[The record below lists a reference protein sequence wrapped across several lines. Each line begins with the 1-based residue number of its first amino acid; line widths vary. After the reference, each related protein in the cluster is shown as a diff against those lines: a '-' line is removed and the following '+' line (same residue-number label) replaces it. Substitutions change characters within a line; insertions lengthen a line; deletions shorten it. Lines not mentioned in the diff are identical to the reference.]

1 MDVNKNKVLLNSNS
15 NRYQRKKKEISL
27 ISPRNN
33 TNNNTNKIG
42 LVININNQKRL
53 CTSNDNIKSK
63 KFNINNKTLN
73 EIALNNL
80 ERENSLLKKEIEIV
94 KSNLIISD
102 KKEQINKKTNKNMF
116 NIINDYKMKEIN
128 FIKKIKEIEAQ
139 SKKKDEEIENKNKT
153 IEELNN
159 KIEELNERI
168 ISLKKIINEKNRIL
182 LFLTKKENS
191 QKFRRINSINNIF
204 NLRTMVSSN
213 SCGNIIN
220 KIMDFKNITIKKE
233 KHHSKT
239 GLKEILLN
247 EGEENENENK
257 KIKIIRKQSYYKKRI
272 PKNVKNINNNNFE
285 KKILKKYSSNKN
297 IIEHNNNSLNY
308 SLKNMEHFNTNFNIN
323 ISPKKKRNRLI
334 LSNNNTIKEILIDKK
349 NINESNNFSFILND
363 LEKHQNQIR
372 TSKEIIKNKNDNY
385 CKIIGNKK
393 LKPENMKISYNKK
406 NKLIEIN
413 RNYTNNNTV
422 NNSNISSNYSF
433 QSIFPSFQK

>member
-1 MDVNKNKVLLNSNS
+1 MDINKNKVLLNS

-53 CTSNDNIKSK
+53 CTSNDNIKNK

-116 NIINDYKMKEIN
+116 NIINEYKKKEKN
-128 FIKKIKEIEAQ
+128 FINKIKEIEEE
-139 SKKKDEEIENKNKT
+139 SKKKDEELSLYKIELENKNK
-153 IEELNN
+153 I
-159 KIEELNERI
+159 IEELNERI

-182 LFLTKKENS
+182 LFLTKKNNS

-204 NLRTMVSSN
+204 NLRTMVSSK

-220 KIMDFKNITIKKE
+220 KIMDFKNVTINKV

-247 EGEENENENK
+247 EEKENDNN
-257 KIKIIRKQSYYKKRI
+257 KIIRRQSYYKKRI
-272 PKNVKNINNNNFE
+272 PKNVKNLGE
-285 KKILKKYSSNKN
+285 KKIMKKNGANKN
-297 IIEHNNNSLNY
+297 MNEHNNNSLNY
-308 SLKNMEHFNTNFNIN
+308 SLKNIEHFNTNFNIN
-323 ISPKKKRNRLI
+323 ISPNKKRNRLI
-334 LSNNNTIKEILIDKK
+334 LSNNNAIKEILISNR
-349 NINESNNFSFILND
+349 NINESNNYSFILND
-363 LEKHQNQIR
+363 LEKHQNQIKN
-372 TSKEIIKNKNDNY
+372 TKEILKNKNDKY
-385 CKIIGNKK
+385 YGNKK

-406 NKLIEIN
+406 NKLIELN
-413 RNYTNNNTV
+413 RNYSNNNYTA
-422 NNSNISSNYSF
+422 NNSNLSSNYSF

>member
-1 MDVNKNKVLLNSNS
+1 MDINKNKVLLNS

-53 CTSNDNIKSK
+53 CTSNDNIKNK

-116 NIINDYKMKEIN
+116 NIINDYKIKEMN
-128 FIKKIKEIEAQ
+128 FIKKIKEIEEE
-139 SKKKDEEIENKNKT
+139 SKKKDEELSLCKIELENKNK
-153 IEELNN
+153 I
-159 KIEELNERI
+159 IEELNERI

-182 LFLTKKENS
+182 LFLTKKNNS

-204 NLRTMVSSN
+204 NLRTMVSSK

-220 KIMDFKNITIKKE
+220 KIMDFKNVAINKV

-247 EGEENENENK
+247 EEKENDNN
-257 KIKIIRKQSYYKKRI
+257 KIIRRQSYYKKRI
-272 PKNVKNINNNNFE
+272 PKNVKNLGE
-285 KKILKKYSSNKN
+285 KKIMKKNGANKN

-308 SLKNMEHFNTNFNIN
+308 SLKNIEHFNTNFNIN
-323 ISPKKKRNRLI
+323 ISPNKKRNRLI
-334 LSNNNTIKEILIDKK
+334 LSNNNTIKEILISNR
-349 NINESNNFSFILND
+349 NINESNNYSFILND
-363 LEKHQNQIR
+363 LEKHQNQIKN
-372 TSKEIIKNKNDNY
+372 TKEILKNKNDKY
-385 CKIIGNKK
+385 YGNKK

-406 NKLIEIN
+406 NKLIELN
-413 RNYTNNNTV
+413 RNYSNNNYTA
-422 NNSNISSNYSF
+422 NNSNLSSNYSF

>member
-1 MDVNKNKVLLNSNS
+1 MDINKNKVLLNS

-53 CTSNDNIKSK
+53 CTSNDNIKNK

-116 NIINDYKMKEIN
+116 NIINDYKIKEMN
-128 FIKKIKEIEAQ
+128 FIKKIKEIEEE
-139 SKKKDEEIENKNKT
+139 SKKKDEELSLCKIELENKNK
-153 IEELNN
+153 I
-159 KIEELNERI
+159 IEELNERI

-182 LFLTKKENS
+182 LFLTKKNNS

-204 NLRTMVSSN
+204 NLRTMVSSK

-220 KIMDFKNITIKKE
+220 KIMDFKNVTINKV

-247 EGEENENENK
+247 EEKENDNN
-257 KIKIIRKQSYYKKRI
+257 KIIRRQSYYKKRI
-272 PKNVKNINNNNFE
+272 PKNVKNLGE
-285 KKILKKYSSNKN
+285 KKIMKKNGANKN

-308 SLKNMEHFNTNFNIN
+308 SLKNIEHFNTNFNIN
-323 ISPKKKRNRLI
+323 ISPNKKRNRLI
-334 LSNNNTIKEILIDKK
+334 LSNNNTIKEILISNR
-349 NINESNNFSFILND
+349 NINESNNYSFILND
-363 LEKHQNQIR
+363 LEKHQNQIKN
-372 TSKEIIKNKNDNY
+372 TKEILKNKNDKY
-385 CKIIGNKK
+385 YGNKK

-406 NKLIEIN
+406 NKLIELN
-413 RNYTNNNTV
+413 RNYSNNNYTA
-422 NNSNISSNYSF
+422 NNSNLSSNYSF

>member
-1 MDVNKNKVLLNSNS
+1 MDINKNKVLLNS

-53 CTSNDNIKSK
+53 CTSNDNIKNK

-116 NIINDYKMKEIN
+116 NIINEYKIKEMN
-128 FIKKIKEIEAQ
+128 FIKKIKEIEEE
-139 SKKKDEEIENKNKT
+139 SKKKDEELSLYKIELENKNK
-153 IEELNN
+153 I
-159 KIEELNERI
+159 IEELNERI

-182 LFLTKKENS
+182 LFLTKKNNS

-204 NLRTMVSSN
+204 NLRTMVSSK

-220 KIMDFKNITIKKE
+220 KIMDFKNVTINKV

-247 EGEENENENK
+247 EEKENDNN
-257 KIKIIRKQSYYKKRI
+257 KIIRRQSYYKKRI
-272 PKNVKNINNNNFE
+272 PKNVKNLGE
-285 KKILKKYSSNKN
+285 KKIMKKNGANKN
-297 IIEHNNNSLNY
+297 INEHNNNSLNY
-308 SLKNMEHFNTNFNIN
+308 SLKNIEHFNTNFNIN
-323 ISPKKKRNRLI
+323 ISPNKKRNRLI
-334 LSNNNTIKEILIDKK
+334 LSNNNTIKEILISNR
-349 NINESNNFSFILND
+349 NINESNNYSFILND
-363 LEKHQNQIR
+363 LEKHQNQIKN
-372 TSKEIIKNKNDNY
+372 TKEILKNKNDKY
-385 CKIIGNKK
+385 YGNKK

-406 NKLIEIN
+406 NKLIELN
-413 RNYTNNNTV
+413 RNYSNNNYTA
-422 NNSNISSNYSF
+422 NNSNLSSNYSF